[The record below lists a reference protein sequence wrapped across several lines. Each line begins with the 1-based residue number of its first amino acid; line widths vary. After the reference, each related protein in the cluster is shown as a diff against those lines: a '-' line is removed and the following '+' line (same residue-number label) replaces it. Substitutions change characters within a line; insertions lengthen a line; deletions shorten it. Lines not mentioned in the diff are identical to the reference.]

1 MDGPHPAAMTEK
13 NRDEGGRRGE
23 RKAEETA
30 GSRAEQGNSKA
41 RQKDRAAARQ
51 QQHRSSRQSNA
62 EQRRGRSEPQT

>member
-41 RQKDRAAARQ
+41 RQQGRAATK
-51 QQHRSSRQSNA
+51 HKA
-62 EQRRGRSEPQT
+62 EQRQSK